1 MLSVLCLPF
10 ALFNTAATMME
21 DPALPRHHLTVRLHS
36 AQLDT
41 PAPLLERQ
49 EQQQQ
54 LVCVAEI
61 ERFGRL
67 RAEACASSSA
77 EAILC
82 EFEEEFEFVVSPTG
96 RSQHLKLVLFA
107 LSEQGQQYVAAGSLG
122 LDSLLGSDTPHQR
135 VTVPVVDEVGKHAGA
150 VDCTLRFPSRPPSA
164 ADGDAAPETG

>member
-1 MLSVLCLPF
+1 MGDAGGPFVAPPPPPPPPPPPAGARLGASRCWLLMLSVLCLPF

-82 EFEEEFEFVVSPTG
+82 EFEEV
-96 RSQHLKLVLFA
+96 RQ
-107 LSEQGQQYVAAGSLG
+107 
-122 LDSLLGSDTPHQR
+122 
-135 VTVPVVDEVGKHAGA
+135 
-150 VDCTLRFPSRPPSA
+150 
-164 ADGDAAPETG
+164 